1 MFYGI
6 TDLTTFIVGT
16 ILIVLLPGPNSL
28 YVMTV
33 AARSGL
39 ASGYAGAFGVFTGD
53 LILMVLTATGV
64 ASLFAASPMFLVALK
79 YAGAIYLV
87 YLGLSLLRTAYG
99 RWRGGGSV
107 AVEAPA
113 VTGRPFRVALFI
125 SLVNPKAILFYLS
138 FFIQFVSPEYPYPG
152 LSFLILTAIV
162 QVCSI
167 VYLSALIFGGKYL
180 AEVFRQRRH
189 LAAGSTGGVACLFI
203 GFGVKLAVAG
213 L

>member
-6 TDLTTFIVGT
+6 TDLTTFVVGT
-16 ILIVLLPGPNSL
+16 ILIVVLPGPNSL

-33 AARSGL
+33 AARTGL
-39 ASGYAGAFGVFTGD
+39 AAGYAGAFGIFTGD
-53 LILMVLTATGV
+53 LILMTLTATGV
-64 ASLFAASPMFLVALK
+64 ASLFAASPMFLVVLK

-87 YLGLSLLRTAYG
+87 YLGLNLLRAAYG
-99 RWRGGGSV
+99 RWRSG
-107 AVEAPA
+107 EALAGEVPA

-125 SLVNPKAILFYLS
+125 SLINPKAIFFYLS

-152 LSFLILTAIV
+152 LSFLILGAIV

-167 VYLSALIFGGKYL
+167 VYLSALILGGKYL
-180 AEVFRQRRH
+180 AEIFRQRRR
-189 LAAGSTGGVACLFI
+189 LAIGSTGGVACLFI
-203 GFGVKLAVAG
+203 GFGIKLAVAG

>member
-1 MFYGI
+1 MLYGI
-6 TDLTTFIVGT
+6 TDLTTFVVGT

-33 AARSGL
+33 AARAGL
-39 ASGYAGAFGVFTGD
+39 AAGYAGAFGIFTGD
-53 LILMVLTATGV
+53 LILMTLTATGV

-87 YLGLSLLRTAYG
+87 YLGLNLLRAAYG
-99 RWRGGGSV
+99 RWRSGESLAAEV
-107 AVEAPA
+107 PA
-113 VTGRPFRVALFI
+113 VTGSPFRVALFI
-125 SLVNPKAILFYLS
+125 SLINPKAILFYLS

-152 LSFLILTAIV
+152 LSFLILGAIV

-167 VYLSALIFGGKYL
+167 VYLSALILGGKYL
-180 AEVFRQRRH
+180 AEAFRQRRG
-189 LAAGSTGGVACLFI
+189 LAIGSTGGMACLFI
-203 GFGVKLAVAG
+203 GFGIKLAVAG